1 MLLIALLFVGFFATV
16 AIVLYLIDGR
26 NSTDTQKV
34 AARLQAIGAGISQKR
49 DLDNLAVR
57 RDEILSEIPWVDK
70 LLRRIDIVRG
80 LKGWLAQAEMSWTPA
95 KLILLSIVLAIVCG
109 YLVSARTGSTFLSLL
124 LAVGGGALPF
134 FYLFHRRGVR
144 FERIKERL
152 PEALDLMVSG
162 IRAGHTFTSAMGMA
176 AKETTGPLKREFRQC
191 FEEQNFGLDMRVAMT
206 NLVNRAPLREMRM
219 IATSILI
226 QKETGGNLAEI
237 LEKVAILIREDF
249 RLQRQ
254 VRIHTAQGRLTG
266 WILSLLPLIL
276 GIGLYLVNPEHMSVL
291 WTKPIGLKLL
301 QGAILMT
308 ATGIMI
314 IRKIVAIE
322 I

>member
-1 MLLIALLFVGFFATV
+1 MLLIALLFVGFSATV

-80 LKGWLAQAEMSWTPA
+80 
-95 KLILLSIVLAIVCG
+95 LSIVLAIVCG

>member
-1 MLLIALLFVGFFATV
+1 
-16 AIVLYLIDGR
+16 
-26 NSTDTQKV
+26 
-34 AARLQAIGAGISQKR
+34 
-49 DLDNLAVR
+49 
-57 RDEILSEIPWVDK
+57 
-70 LLRRIDIVRG
+70 
-80 LKGWLAQAEMSWTPA
+80 
-95 KLILLSIVLAIVCG
+95 
-109 YLVSARTGSTFLSLL
+109 
-124 LAVGGGALPF
+124 
-134 FYLFHRRGVR
+134 
-144 FERIKERL
+144 
-152 PEALDLMVSG
+152 
-162 IRAGHTFTSAMGMA
+162 
-176 AKETTGPLKREFRQC
+176 
-191 FEEQNFGLDMRVAMT
+191 MT

-266 WILSLLPLIL
+266 WILSLLPVIL

-301 QGAILMT
+301 QGAIVMT